1 MDGLSKLDVCQ
12 MMLERKGVSEVKA
25 YLSDPKNHL
34 PAGKFIQ
41 TISNT
46 SWVTQHRELSFD
58 AALALPSSSEQA
70 RARFLQVMAS
80 AGLFRSMPDRAMAL
94 LQQACHEGDVSL
106 VGALYRTLDP
116 SLRDADGNTP
126 LHLVCRYGNADMLR
140 PILTQIHSE
149 QQSWWSWG
157 KQLVGL
163 GSDPLASC
171 NARGCYPLQL
181 AYSNPKIPDVERF
194 MADVGM
200 YGGNYIAYKQ
210 RSLLAAAN
218 LGDLYRVKELL
229 QKGVKADAADSN
241 GFTALMYAAWKGHK
255 DVVEILLVAGAKIDA
270 ADNNGNT
277 ALMLAAREGHKDV
290 VEILLSAGTK
300 IDAAD
305 SNGFTA
311 LMQAARNGHKDVMEM
326 LLSAGAKINAADNN
340 GNTALMLAAR
350 EGHKDVVE
358 MLLSAGAN
366 VAVVNKYGET
376 ALLLALIKPVFR
388 GTALLEEM
396 REKDGGLT
404 GWVLASKELAHRYGI
419 DIELTADHHR
429 FKSTGWNEP
438 LAVQALHL
446 VVSRYYDGISREM
459 EHFVPTA
466 TQADES
472 SWAAIYHSL
481 SPETQQRVNALGYEK
496 LQLILN
502 GTKEAIEDSCPDTAK
517 VLYERLCEGK
527 LIGVCTRDEDH
538 CVTMAI
544 VRAAD
549 GTYRMARCNKG
560 KGSGDRPGILIDT
573 ARKVKIGKV
582 YPKVDITFFQDQ
594 IEQEFECS
602 PSYEQRWIKQ
612 KSQKVGN
619 CTVANTNGMELALLV
634 LQLEPLLGY
643 DSAVELAQAIK
654 KARCEDSRLGT
665 LQAYLSMSDQLP
677 FPLSSDL
684 LLAIFCKENKNLE
697 QGKEVKLAI
706 AKWFAEHPEIPI
718 DVHSEKVKEAFLL
731 ASSEGHKDMVQA
743 LLKAGANVD
752 AANGSGETALMAAAM
767 HGHKDIVETLLSAG
781 VSVDVAAAF
790 GLTALML
797 AAREGHKDVVE
808 MLLAA
813 GAKID
818 ILVGSGTTVLI
829 VAAAQGHKDVVETLL
844 VAGAKKD
851 VVSRSGNTALML
863 AIQNG
868 RKDVVEMLLAAGA
881 NVAVV
886 NKYGETAL
894 SLALMQPV
902 FQGTD
907 LLERMRKEANK

>member
-255 DVVEILLVAGAKIDA
+255 DVVEILLVAGAKID
-270 ADNNGNT
+270 
-277 ALMLAAREGHKDV
+277 
-290 VEILLSAGTK
+290 
-300 IDAAD
+300 
-305 SNGFTA
+305 
-311 LMQAARNGHKDVMEM
+311 
-326 LLSAGAKINAADNN
+326 AADNN

-797 AAREGHKDVVE
+797 AVREGHKDVVE